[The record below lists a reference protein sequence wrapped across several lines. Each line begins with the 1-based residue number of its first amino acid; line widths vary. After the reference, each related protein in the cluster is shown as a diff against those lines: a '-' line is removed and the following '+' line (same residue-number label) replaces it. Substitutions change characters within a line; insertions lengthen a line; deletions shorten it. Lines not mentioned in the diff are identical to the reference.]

1 MKRKC
6 NFTYIFSDYYYYSID
21 YIIMIRLRVLTAS
34 TGACTH
40 ITLHPN
46 ELTYAALQRR
56 LAAVLPVN
64 DQIILMGPPYKVP
77 KDSLLRNNET
87 ISALGLG
94 DEEDELIQSGI
105 HSLEPAERTGSKRI
119 FLFSKRALTNHAPEP
134 PICNLDPAPGP
145 LPMPTQS
152 EMPPPPPSPSDA
164 VETPLRDA
172 LELYVRQLMLDLA
185 KGRVYADGADLRL
198 VACRKCLSEMVAI
211 AHALRAAVSNLSD
224 HRANAV
230 RQRAQFSSDFVSAA
244 SIHMDLLQKFELRA
258 RECYVED
265 ATNAFCIENESL
277 GSVPLHPSLIAAARS
292 SGRIMNTLLD
302 TVPLDREKAWAKKC
316 QIAHERLKAS
326 AEDLEAVFGTTV
338 GTSSDWNVEA
348 RDDLAAE
355 ELIKALIAEVE
366 EVGNRI
372 LNSQSEKNG
381 TLTTNQSEVSRI
393 VSTAIRN
400 ESNEERTESAFS
412 SLEDMAKSSSSLLLA
427 MEADDNILSQL
438 SQRVAD
444 AKTAAMR
451 RMKSRLRLISVAQSE
466 IARVTSSVS
475 VLQHALAQLR
485 TDIGHLEHVVELPSS
500 YKSFLGEIQ
509 RRRAY
514 CNAFK
519 SIFDSTVEKL
529 NMMRADEI
537 NLREAFL
544 RGPGQHL
551 MPSFY
556 EIFVPTLATSPAVFS
571 PQLPEMLEFH
581 TLPNLNSH
589 SDDFNTSSAGSNST
603 LMTSQGKETESNVDN
618 KDQSTLVSADEN
630 SGNYDVTMMQSMS
643 QGDALSR
650 RKDYKAERATLKY
663 ENAVLRQKLEQI
675 GVDVQPYVESQ
686 TTIHP
691 DENDSGEQRHRE
703 QGEKISSLEAEL
715 ERVRLE
721 LEEERNKSALKE
733 DASQRSKSDEETP
746 QQLSD
751 KISHVRF
758 SVGDIGLF
766 MPTGRGRG
774 GKRIYLAFHSNC
786 PHRYLSPDCIDGSPD
801 FVLGRILYLQEFVAG
816 ALNTTRNPFGLHV
829 GTKFWVLTV
838 EVVKKG

>member
-1 MKRKC
+1 
-6 NFTYIFSDYYYYSID
+6 
-21 YIIMIRLRVLTAS
+21 MIRLRVLTAS
-34 TGACTH
+34 TGACTY

-46 ELTYAALQRR
+46 ELTYAALQSR

-87 ISALGLG
+87 ISALRLG
-94 DEEDELIQSGI
+94 DEEDELIQSGM
-105 HSLEPAERTGSKRI
+105 HSLDPAERTGSKRV
-119 FLFSKRALTNHAPEP
+119 FLFSKRALTNNAPEP

-164 VETPLRDA
+164 VETPLRNA
-172 LELYVRQLMLDLA
+172 LELYVRQMMFNVA
-185 KGRVYADGADLRL
+185 RGRVYADGADLRL
-198 VACRKCLSEMVAI
+198 AACRKCLSEMVAI

-230 RQRAQFSSDFVSAA
+230 RQRTQFSSDFMSAA
-244 SIHMDLLQKFELRA
+244 PFYMDLLQKFELRA
-258 RECYVED
+258 REYYVED
-265 ATNAFCIENESL
+265 TTNAFCIENESL
-277 GSVPLHPSLIAAARS
+277 GSVPLHPSLTAAARS

-302 TVPLDREKAWAKKC
+302 TVPLDREKAWANKC

-338 GTSSDWNVEA
+338 GTSSDWNKEA
-348 RDDLAAE
+348 HEDLAAE
-355 ELIKALIAEVE
+355 ESTKALIAEVE

-372 LNSQSEKNG
+372 LGSQSEKNG
-381 TLTTNQSEVSRI
+381 RLSTNQSEVSRI

-400 ESNEERTESAFS
+400 ESNEGRTESAFS
-412 SLEDMAKSSSSLLLA
+412 SLEEMAKTSSSLLLA
-427 MEADDNILSQL
+427 MEADDNILSKL

-444 AKTAAMR
+444 AKTATMR

-475 VLQHALAQLR
+475 VLQHALTQLR
-485 TDIGHLEHVVELPSS
+485 TDVGHLEHVVELPSS
-500 YKSFLGEIQ
+500 YKSFLEEIK

-514 CNAFK
+514 CDAFK

-529 NMMRADEI
+529 NVMRADEI
-537 NLREAFL
+537 KLREAFL

-571 PQLPEMLEFH
+571 PQLPDMLEFH
-581 TLPNLNSH
+581 TLPNLDSH
-589 SDDFNTSSAGSNST
+589 SDEFNTSSAGSNST
-603 LMTSQGKETESNVDN
+603 LMTSQGKEIESNVDN
-618 KDQSTLVSADEN
+618 KDHSTLVSADES
-630 SGNYDVTMMQSMS
+630 SGNYDVTMVQSM
-643 QGDALSR
+643 GVSR
-650 RKDYKAERATLKY
+650 RKDDKVERATLRY
-663 ENAVLRQKLEQI
+663 ENAVLKQKLEQI
-675 GVDVQPYVESQ
+675 GVDVHSYVENHTT

-691 DENDSGEQRHRE
+691 DENDSGEQR
-703 QGEKISSLEAEL
+703 QKEKISSLEAEL
-715 ERVRLE
+715 ERVTGE
-721 LEEERNKSALKE
+721 LEELRSKSALNE
-733 DASQRSKSDEETP
+733 DASQRLKSTKETP
-746 QQLSD
+746 QQHSD
-751 KISHVRF
+751 KISHVSF
-758 SVGDIGLF
+758 TIGDIGLF

-774 GKRIYLAFHSNC
+774 GKRVYLAFHSDC

-801 FVLGRILYLQEFVAG
+801 FVLGRILFQEEFVAG

-838 EVVKKG
+838 EIVKKG